1 MALAMLLYL
10 SLTSPYSRKARIV
23 LIEKDVPYEAIDV
36 AESSRRPSE
45 HNPLGKVPTLVLD
58 DGLVLFDSTV
68 ITETLDALYPSPRLI
83 PEDPL
88 ERAQVRRWEALAD
101 GICDVLIP
109 VVIESRRPPERQDP
123 AYLAKLEAKVHAALA
138 HADARV
144 AERRY
149 LHGSDFSLADVA
161 LVCAVGYVNLRRP
174 QLLDPHAATRAFCER
189 LLERR
194 SVADTVP
201 PNLPIRG

>member
-1 MALAMLLYL
+1 MLLYH
-10 SLTSPYSRKARIV
+10 SLTSPYSRKVRIA
-23 LIEKDVPYEAIDV
+23 LIEKGVSYEAINV
-36 AESSRRPSE
+36 AESSRSPSE

-83 PEDPL
+83 PEAPL
-88 ERAQVRRWEALAD
+88 ERARVRRWEALAD

-109 VVIESRRPPERQDP
+109 AVIEARRPPERQDP

-138 HADARV
+138 YVDARV
-144 AERRY
+144 AQRRY
-149 LHGSDFSLADVA
+149 VHGSELSLADVA

-174 QLLDPHAATRAFCER
+174 QLLEQHAATRAFCER

-194 SVADTVP
+194 SLADTVP